1 MSTEQLALEWVPGA
15 FAICRLPATAD
26 VPSWAASGSGQALVN
41 ITRTDRE
48 LSVLVPQDAVP
59 EGVEAERGWVAM
71 RVAGTLPMRAVGVL
85 ARLTGALAEAEIP
98 VFTISTYD
106 TDVLLV
112 KSPDVGRALEA
123 LAAVADVS
131 KLST

>member
-1 MSTEQLALEWVPGA
+1 MSTEKLALEWVPGA

-26 VPSWAASGSGQALVN
+26 VPQWAAAGSGQTLVN
-41 ITRTDRE
+41 ITRTDSE
-48 LSVLVPQDAVP
+48 LSIVVPQEAVP
-59 EGVEAERGWVAM
+59 EGVQAQRGWVAL
-71 RVAGTLPMRAVGVL
+71 RVAGKLDMMSIGVL
-85 ARLTGALAEAEIP
+85 ARLTSALSDARIA
-98 VFTISTYD
+98 VFTISTFD

-131 KLST
+131 KL

>member
-1 MSTEQLALEWVPGA
+1 MSTEKLALEWVPGA

-26 VPSWAASGSGQALVN
+26 VPQWAAAGSGQTLVN
-41 ITRTDRE
+41 ITRTDSE
-48 LSVLVPQDAVP
+48 LSIVVPQEAVP
-59 EGVEAERGWVAM
+59 EGVQAQRGWVAL
-71 RVAGTLPMRAVGVL
+71 RVAGRLDMMSIGVL
-85 ARLTGALAEAEIP
+85 ARLTSALSDARIA
-98 VFTISTYD
+98 VFTISTFD

-131 KLST
+131 NL

>member
-1 MSTEQLALEWVPGA
+1 MSTEKLALEWVPGA

-26 VPSWAASGSGQALVN
+26 VPQWAAAGSGQTLVN
-41 ITRTDRE
+41 ITRTDSE
-48 LSVLVPQDAVP
+48 LSIVVPQEAAP
-59 EGVEAERGWVAM
+59 EGVQAQRGWVAL
-71 RVAGTLPMRAVGVL
+71 RVAGKLDMMSIGVL
-85 ARLTGALAEAEIP
+85 ARLTSALSDARIA
-98 VFTISTYD
+98 VFTISTFD

-131 KLST
+131 NL